1 MFKYSL
7 EQVKEFYTK
16 RGCVFLDD
24 EFLGVMHK
32 HNYLCSCGNKS
43 NMTLNNFFKG
53 KNCKK
58 CGFKKHE
65 YTLEEVREIFAKQ
78 NAKLISIEYKGYNGE
93 LEFICSC
100 GRFGKRTFTQ
110 FKKSKNCEAC
120 GYELSAYTIE
130 ELQKLFESKGF
141 KLLETEAKGVNFSY
155 KCICKCGR
163 ETKKSWSSLNKCKD
177 KCVCKC
183 GKETKKSWSSLSKG
197 KGCQICQLENSKFSL
212 EEAKTIYASYGWI
225 LLDDFYV
232 NNSYLHNAICKCGNK
247 TTKRLKDIKKRSGCR
262 KCGGNYI
269 PTVNELKKEFAE
281 KGCEYLDDFYIN
293 SNYTHRYLCKCGKE
307 SKININNWRN
317 GKRCKECGNTLVYD
331 MTLPSNVYLLGRE
344 GQFKIGKNNRK
355 SWRLVTHKN
364 NGWKV
369 LDKIGPIVGNMAHD
383 IEKTIK
389 VCLKKKNIPTGTKAG
404 LDKFDGSSEVW
415 LAKDFHVESLSDLW
429 GKL

>member
-78 NAKLISIEYKGYNGE
+78 NAKLISTEYKGYNGE

-120 GYELSAYTIE
+120 SYESWAYTLE
-130 ELQKLFESKGF
+130 ELQKLFESKCF
-141 KLLETEAKGVNFSY
+141 KLLETEAKGVNFPY
-155 KCICKCGR
+155 
-163 ETKKSWSSLNKCKD
+163 

-232 NNSYLHNAICKCGNK
+232 NNSYLNNAICKCGNK
-247 TTKRLKDIKKRSGCR
+247 TTKRLNDLKRFPGCR

-269 PTVNELKKEFAE
+269 PTVNELKKEFVE
-281 KGCEYLDDFYIN
+281 KDCEYLDDFYIN
-293 SNYTHRYLCKCGKE
+293 SHYAHRYLCKCGKE
-307 SKININNWRN
+307 SKISINNWRN

-355 SWRLVTHKN
+355 SWRLVIHKN

-415 LAKDFHVESLSDLW
+415 LDKDFHVESLSDLW